1 MPCSGYTLLCVW
13 SSSDTFSIY
22 AYRPRL
28 DFSPI
33 RIFNDQMKLNFPG
46 ILVVL
51 VAGVAIG
58 AGAVYWLGGSRTG
71 QSAAASASQAANE
84 PEEVVEVEVAEAQ
97 LRDLVRGI
105 SAVGNLRSEDSAQ
118 IRSEIAGRIS
128 EIGFTE
134 GKRVSKGDV
143 LVRLDDS
150 VVKAEL
156 AQAKANLSLARSQYR
171 RASELSSKGFISQ
184 QGRDEAASQM
194 RVQEAAVALAQARM
208 DKTVIT
214 APFDGLI
221 GLRDVSVG
229 DYVNV
234 GDSIVLLASID
245 PLNVDFRIPEQ
256 YLAQVH
262 VGMSM
267 TVQFDA
273 LPGEVRL
280 GKVRAISP
288 AIDVGGRS
296 LLLRATVENADDM
309 LRPGMFARVLL
320 RSSDEPSLAI
330 PETALAPSGQTQYVY
345 RVVGDS
351 VQHLA
356 VQTGLRRDGY
366 VEIVNGLAAGDKV
379 VVSGLQKI
387 SDDSKVQII
396 DNSDDAAS
404 AAS

>member
-1 MPCSGYTLLCVW
+1 MPCSGYTLLCVQ

-58 AGAVYWLGGSRTG
+58 AGAVYWLGGSRTE

-156 AQAKANLSLARSQYR
+156 AQAKANLSL
-171 RASELSSKGFISQ
+171 
-184 QGRDEAASQM
+184 
-194 RVQEAAVALAQARM
+194 
-208 DKTVIT
+208 
-214 APFDGLI
+214 
-221 GLRDVSVG
+221 
-229 DYVNV
+229 
-234 GDSIVLLASID
+234 
-245 PLNVDFRIPEQ
+245 
-256 YLAQVH
+256 
-262 VGMSM
+262 
-267 TVQFDA
+267 
-273 LPGEVRL
+273 
-280 GKVRAISP
+280 
-288 AIDVGGRS
+288 
-296 LLLRATVENADDM
+296 
-309 LRPGMFARVLL
+309 
-320 RSSDEPSLAI
+320 
-330 PETALAPSGQTQYVY
+330 
-345 RVVGDS
+345 
-351 VQHLA
+351 
-356 VQTGLRRDGY
+356 
-366 VEIVNGLAAGDKV
+366 
-379 VVSGLQKI
+379 
-387 SDDSKVQII
+387 
-396 DNSDDAAS
+396 
-404 AAS
+404 